1 MASGSETSAH
11 YERLAGSYD
20 ENWAYSEAFLDWM
33 SGAIAGSLDLTP
45 GDRVADVGC
54 GTGLFAGRLLDVV
67 GPSARVLCVDP
78 STGMLGQLPQ
88 VDGLVAIHA
97 SAEDLAGDAAGRGG
111 GATGRSV
118 LVEPS
123 SLDAVVVKE
132 AIHHVAAADR
142 SWVVAGLADL
152 LAPGGRLLVVML
164 PTTIS
169 YPLFDGALLRFEELQ
184 PDPEAIAAYMRDAG
198 LAVTV
203 GYQEFELRIPKDR
216 YLGMVRSRYMSLLAM
231 FDDDELAA
239 GIAEI
244 DARYPGPVLV
254 FPDRFAFV
262 VGRRDG
268 GRR

>member
-1 MASGSETSAH
+1 MASGPETSAH

-20 ENWAYSEAFLDWM
+20 ENWAHSEAFLDWM
-33 SGAIAGSLDLTP
+33 SDAIAGSLDLAP

-54 GTGLFAGRLLDVV
+54 GTGLFARRLLDVV

-78 STGMLGQLPQ
+78 SAGMLGQLPP
-88 VDGLVAIHA
+88 VDGLVAVQA
-97 SAEDLAGDAAGRGG
+97 SAEDLAASAADGDAS
-111 GATGRSV
+111 RSV
-118 LVEPS
+118 LVALG

-132 AIHHVAAADR
+132 AIHHVATADR
-142 SWVVAGLADL
+142 SWVVAGLAGL

-169 YPLFDGALLRFEELQ
+169 YPLFDAALRRFEELQ
-184 PDPEAIAAYMRDAG
+184 PDPEDIAAHMRAAG
-198 LAVTV
+198 LTVTV
-203 GYQEFELRIPKDR
+203 AYQEFELRIPKDR
-216 YLGMVRSRYMSLLAM
+216 YLTMVRSRYMSLLAS

-262 VGRRDG
+262 LGRRDG
-268 GRR
+268 ADGD

>member
-1 MASGSETSAH
+1 VSWLASGSDTSAH

-20 ENWAYSEAFLDWM
+20 ENWAYSEAFLGWV
-33 SGAIAGSLDLTP
+33 SGTIAATLDLTP
-45 GDRVADVGC
+45 GDRIADVGC
-54 GTGLFAGRLLDVV
+54 GTGLFARRLLDLVR
-67 GPSARVLCVDP
+67 PARVLCVDP
-78 STGMLGQLPQ
+78 SAAMLGQLPQ
-88 VDGLVAIHA
+88 VDGLVPVQA
-97 SAEDLAGDAAGRGG
+97 SAEDLAAGSRGGDGRGQPP
-111 GATGRSV
+111 
-118 LVEPS
+118 LVKPA

-132 AIHHVAAADR
+132 AIHHVAAEDR
-142 SWVVAGLADL
+142 SWVVGGLVDL

-169 YPLFDGALLRFEELQ
+169 YPLFGGALRRFEELQ
-184 PDPEAIAAYMRDAG
+184 PDPEDIAAAMREAG

-203 GYQEFELRIPKDR
+203 GYREFELRIPKDR

-262 VGRRDG
+262 LGRRDG
-268 GRR
+268 DRR

>member
-1 MASGSETSAH
+1 VSWLASGSETSAH
-11 YERLAGSYD
+11 YERLARSYD
-20 ENWAYSEAFLDWM
+20 ENWAHSEAFLAWVSD
-33 SGAIAGSLDLTP
+33 AIAGSLDLAP

-54 GTGLFAGRLLDVV
+54 GTGLFARRLLDVV
-67 GPSARVLCVDP
+67 GPSTRVLCVDP
-78 STGMLGQLPQ
+78 SAGMLGQLPP
-88 VDGLVAIHA
+88 VDGLVAVHA
-97 SAEDLAGDAAGRGG
+97 SAEDLAASAADAS
-111 GATGRSV
+111 RSV
-118 LVEPS
+118 LVQPG

-142 SWVVAGLADL
+142 SWVVAGLAGL

-169 YPLFDGALLRFEELQ
+169 YPLFDAALRRFEGLQ
-184 PDPEAIAAYMRDAG
+184 PDPEDIAAHMRAAG
-198 LAVTV
+198 LAAAV

-216 YLGMVRSRYMSLLAM
+216 YLTMVRSRYMSLLAL

-262 VGRRDG
+262 LGRRDG
-268 GRR
+268 GDGD